1 MARTASRAATSS
13 APLGFQKSRTTTLP
27 EAISRSSGRDGSP
40 ASDLASALDAA
51 DSTAGAAAAG
61 LTPVDGVAAAAWV
74 GSDAALAAFVVAW
87 AEALDAATAPL
98 ALSTAFP
105 RPCMPGAVGGGA
117 AASSLGF
124 STVNHAAAKTSS
136 AATAIM

>member
-51 DSTAGAAAAG
+51 DSTTGAAAAG
-61 LTPVDGVAAAAWV
+61 LTPVDGVAAAWV

-98 ALSTAFP
+98 ALSTAF
-105 RPCMPGAVGGGA
+105 
-117 AASSLGF
+117 
-124 STVNHAAAKTSS
+124 
-136 AATAIM
+136 